1 MNLYTTREV
10 VKRALGIT
18 GADRDSLV
26 DEVNEAASGDVDNLT
41 NRRFIPITATRNYPW
56 SQPGASQK
64 FVLYLDEDLL
74 SVSAL
79 TKAGD
84 DATVINASDFFL
96 EPANLGPPYHRIE
109 IDLASTAFFASKD
122 TPQRAIR
129 VTGSWAFGNAT
140 IAAGTIEDSS
150 GISDSDTTMEIAD
163 ASKIDV
169 GDTLLI
175 ETEQLFVSERATK
188 DTDTNVTS
196 DLTADASGTTVAVG
210 DGSKVKKGEVSLV
223 GSEKML
229 VTDVTANNLTV
240 IRAYD
245 GSVLAAHS
253 QPVDIFAYRSLT
265 VTRAVNGTTADTH
278 ADGVAITKY
287 QPPALIRQ
295 LARAEAVAH
304 YTAEKGGWSGV
315 VGAGDSAIET
325 QMRGLKALR
334 QEVKR
339 QYRRHV
345 IGAV

>member
-1 MNLYTTREV
+1 MNFYTTREV

-18 GADRDSLV
+18 GADRDTLV
-26 DEVNEAASGDVDNLT
+26 DEVIAAASGDVDNICL
-41 NRRFIPITATRNYPW
+41 RRFIPITATRSYPW

-79 TKAGD
+79 TKAGTD
-84 DATVINASDFFL
+84 TTAISSSDFFL

-109 IDLASTAFFASKD
+109 IHLAGSAFFASKD

-129 VTGSWAFGNAT
+129 VTGSWGFGNAT
-140 IAAGTIEDSS
+140 IAASSIDDSS
-150 GISDSDTTMEIAD
+150 GISDSDTTMEVAD

-175 ETEQLFVSERATK
+175 ESEQLFVSERATK
-188 DTDTNVTS
+188 DTATNVTS

-210 DGSKVKKGEVSLV
+210 DGSKVLKGEVILV

-229 VTDVTANNLTV
+229 VTDVTSNNLTV

-253 QPVDIFAYRSLT
+253 QPVDVFAYRSLT
-265 VTRAVNGTTADTH
+265 VTRAVNGTTAASH
-278 ADGVAITKY
+278 ADSKAITKY
-287 QPPALIRQ
+287 QPPAPIRQ

-304 YTAEKGGWSGV
+304 YTTEKGGWSGV